1 MNVQELIEELS
12 KYPQDAMVIRPGYE
26 GGKTEVTYT
35 EQCNITLNVNV
46 DDWFGPHEVR
56 SDGDTLAVY
65 IY

>member
-1 MNVQELIEELS
+1 MNVQKLIEELS
-12 KYPQDAMVIRPGYE
+12 KYPQDAMVIKSGYE
-26 GGKTEVTYT
+26 GGKDEITHT

-46 DDWFGPHEVR
+46 DYWFGPHEVR

>member
-12 KYPQDAMVIRPGYE
+12 KYPQDAMVIRSGRC

-35 EQCNITLNVNV
+35 KQCNITLNVNV
-46 DDWFGPHEVR
+46 DAWFAPHEVR
-56 SDGDTLAVY
+56 SDGDTVAVY